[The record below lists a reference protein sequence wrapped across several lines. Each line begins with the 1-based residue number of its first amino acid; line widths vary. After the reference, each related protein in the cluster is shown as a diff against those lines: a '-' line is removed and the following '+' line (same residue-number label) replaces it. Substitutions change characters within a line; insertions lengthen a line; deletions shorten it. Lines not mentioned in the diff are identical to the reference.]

1 MSKRTSGVLLH
12 ISSLPSPY
20 GIGDLGPHAYAFVD
34 FLKSTGQTYWQIL
47 PINPTDGI
55 NGHSPYSCYSAFA
68 GNPFLISP
76 DLLVMDGF
84 LKASDLKHVPDFEQN
99 VDFVKVGSFKEKI
112 FELAFR
118 NFSKTS
124 YRGGYELFVNQH
136 QAWLDDFALFYVA
149 KLTFEGECWEQWP
162 QAIRDRQPKALVAFK
177 KKHSKKIELVK
188 FIQYLFFRQWQKL
201 KAYANKSGI
210 SIIGDIPIY
219 VNYDSADVWC
229 NRQFFKL
236 EKDGGLKCVSG
247 CPPDYFSKTGQ
258 RWGNPVYDWAKLKK
272 AKYSWWVNRIAH
284 NLSLFDSLRI
294 DHFRGFASFWQIP
307 AHEKLA
313 VFGQWIKGPG
323 EDFFKVLLKHFNA
336 LPLIA
341 EDLGEPSDDA
351 IALMNKFELP
361 GMRVLLFGFN
371 GDPKRNPHV
380 PRNYPANCVAYTGTH
395 DNNTIQGWYYQESKE
410 HERANIK
417 AVLNLKPNPRQ
428 LHWQMIEVLMKSKA
442 NITIL
447 PLPDILGLDSSA
459 RMNTPATKVNNW
471 KWRFESKELS
481 PSVNSKLL
489 RLTRLSKRLN
499 KG

>member
-1 MSKRTSGVLLH
+1 MSKRASGVLVH
-12 ISSLPSPY
+12 ISSLPGPY
-20 GIGDLGPHAYAFVD
+20 GIGDLGPQAYALID
-34 FLKSTGQTYWQIL
+34 FLKNAGQTYWQIL

-55 NGHSPYSCYSAFA
+55 NGHSPYSCFSAFA
-68 GNPFLISP
+68 GNPFFISP
-76 DLLVMDGF
+76 DLLVIEGL
-84 LKASDLKHVPDFEQN
+84 LKPLDLKHLPTFDKE
-99 VDFVKVGSFKEKI
+99 VDFVKVSSFKQKL
-112 FELAFR
+112 FEQAFK
-118 NFSKTS
+118 NFRKES
-124 YRGGYELFVNQH
+124 YQGGYELFVNQH
-136 QAWLDDFALFYVA
+136 QFWLEDFAFFNVA
-149 KLTFEGECWEQWP
+149 KSEFKGECWEQWP
-162 QAIRDRQPKALVAFK
+162 QPIRDRQPKALAAFK
-177 KKHSKKIELVK
+177 KKHAKRIELVK

-201 KAYANKSGI
+201 KAHAEKQGI
-210 SIIGDIPIY
+210 LIIGDIPIY

-236 EKDGGLKCVSG
+236 DKEGRLKFVSG

-258 RWGNPVYDWAKLKK
+258 RWGNPVYDWVKLKK
-272 AKYSWWVNRIAH
+272 AKYNWWVNRITH
-284 NLSLFDSLRI
+284 NLSLFDSLRV
-294 DHFRGFASFWQIP
+294 DHFRGFSSFWQIP

-323 EDFFKVLLKHFNA
+323 EDFFKFLLKHFNY

-351 IALMNKFELP
+351 IALMAKFELP
-361 GMRVLLFGFN
+361 GMRVLLFAFN
-371 GDPKRNPHV
+371 GDPKKNPHV

-442 NITIL
+442 NITII
-447 PLPDILGLDSSA
+447 PLPDLLGLDASA

-471 KWRFESKELS
+471 KWRFEGKTLNSFLS
-481 PSVNSKLL
+481 GKLL
-489 RLTRLSKRLN
+489 RVTRLSKRL
-499 KG
+499 K